1 MSEGAVDKKIILQKK
16 DEVAVPEESAVEN
29 VFKKIIYI
37 TPKTEGVDY
46 NGILAKLAQYINIA
60 DSLVHVEKAAKYV
73 VQIPA
78 KYKDAF
84 ESGKVFI
91 NQNSKTGVMW
101 PTLYETLDSGKRRF
115 VDNLPIKQEEM
126 LRNNPFESVADSFH
140 NIYMQQQISE
150 LSERM
155 ALTYETVKR
164 IEQGQLDDRIGLLCS
179 GRNQI
184 IYALEIAPENRQYE
198 IALGRSNMIT
208 AQQQILQSF
217 RRRVEAFEAIPDNKW
232 NRFWLVVR
240 HSEYLKKKD
249 KEFLD
254 LQEYYKLFLQ
264 ATHMIAASYV
274 LCGEIETA
282 KKVFE
287 DAEQEMR
294 EIDFGSLRTLSY
306 IHNKNTDMLY
316 YHADEYVATER
327 QICMDDAQKY
337 DALSVEVSGEK
348 LLEVFDNGRA
358 EKIRES
364 ESGQ

>member
-1 MSEGAVDKKIILQKK
+1 MSEGAVDKKIIQKK
-16 DEVAVPEESAVEN
+16 DEVSVVEESAVEN

-84 ESGKVFI
+84 EAGKVFI

-184 IYALEIAPENRQYE
+184 IYALEIAKENRQYE

-240 HSEYLKKKD
+240 HSEYLKQKD
-249 KEFLD
+249 KEFLN

-264 ATHMIAASYV
+264 ATQMIAASYV

-294 EIDFGSLRTLSY
+294 EIDFSSLKTLSY

-327 QICMDDAQKY
+327 QICMDAAQKY

>member
-1 MSEGAVDKKIILQKK
+1 MSEGAVDKKIIQKK
-16 DEVAVPEESAVEN
+16 DEVSVAEESAVEN

-84 ESGKVFI
+84 EAGKVFI

-208 AQQQILQSF
+208 AQQQILQS
-217 RRRVEAFEAIPDNKW
+217 VQP
-232 NRFWLVVR
+232 
-240 HSEYLKKKD
+240 
-249 KEFLD
+249 
-254 LQEYYKLFLQ
+254 
-264 ATHMIAASYV
+264 
-274 LCGEIETA
+274 
-282 KKVFE
+282 
-287 DAEQEMR
+287 
-294 EIDFGSLRTLSY
+294 
-306 IHNKNTDMLY
+306 
-316 YHADEYVATER
+316 
-327 QICMDDAQKY
+327 
-337 DALSVEVSGEK
+337 
-348 LLEVFDNGRA
+348 
-358 EKIRES
+358 
-364 ESGQ
+364 